1 MNDSLPPL
9 SPDLE
14 ALLAAER
21 DVPAPPTGAAERV
34 FARVER
40 TVSGAPGG
48 GGATA
53 SATGA
58 AGFGRLALWGAVAA
72 VVGAGAYLATRPET
86 PAPTPAPVAAV
97 AAPAVP
103 EAPTPPPAG
112 PDEGGTLAVAA
123 ATHEAEKNPAGV
135 CCGADTVVK
144 TGAEPEVKAGADTAV
159 KAGAE
164 PAVKAGA
171 SDGAGGS
178 EDVGERPAPRP
189 ARDLAAERKLLEAA
203 RGALG
208 KGDVGAATAA
218 LARHAREY
226 PRGALTEEREVL
238 LIHTLIRS
246 GDRDAA
252 ETRLTTFRRRHPT
265 SIHLPALEAL
275 LASGS

>member
-9 SPDLE
+9 STDLE

-53 SATGA
+53 SATRA
-58 AGFGRLALWGAVAA
+58 TGFGRLALWGAVAA
-72 VVGAGAYLATRPET
+72 VVGAGAYLATRPEA
-86 PAPTPAPVAAV
+86 PAPAPAPVAAV
-97 AAPAVP
+97 AAPAIP
-103 EAPTPPPAG
+103 EAPAPPPAA

-144 TGAEPEVKAGADTAV
+144 
-159 KAGAE
+159 AGAE
-164 PAVKAGA
+164 PVVKTDVEPVVKADAEPVVKAGE
-171 SDGAGGS
+171 GAGGS